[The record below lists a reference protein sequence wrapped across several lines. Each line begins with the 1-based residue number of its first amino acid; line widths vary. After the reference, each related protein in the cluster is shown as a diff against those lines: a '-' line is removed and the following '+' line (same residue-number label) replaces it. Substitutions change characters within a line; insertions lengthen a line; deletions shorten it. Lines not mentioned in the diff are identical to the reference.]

1 MTVPLLDRRD
11 LDFLLFD
18 WLKIEAL
25 FARPRYAD
33 HARDT
38 VAAVLDLSER
48 FAAGAFLPALKP
60 SDQREP
66 ELTAGGVKV
75 APEVAAAV
83 RQYAEAGLLA
93 GPFDQAVE
101 GLQLPQ
107 LLHYAS
113 IAHFMAA
120 SLATAAYPMLAI
132 ANARLLVA
140 FGTAA
145 QVEAFALP
153 QIRGEA
159 LGTMCLSEPQAGS
172 SLADIRTLAI
182 PDGEDALGHRYRLT
196 GNKMWI
202 SAGDHDITGD
212 IVHLVLAKTPG
223 ADGKPLPGVKG
234 ISLFVVPRRLPDGQ
248 RNDIAVAGLNHKMGY
263 RGTSNCLLNF
273 GEGRHAPS
281 GAAGAIGWR
290 IGGVGEGLAQM
301 FHMMNEARTGVGLG
315 AAAAGC
321 RGHLLSVEY
330 ARGRVQGCI
339 ADADGTSRPA
349 AIIEH
354 PDVRRM
360 LLVQKAYAEGALA
373 LALYSARLLDEQL
386 SGDDASAA
394 RAGRLLDLLTP
405 VVKTWPSEYGLAA
418 NDLAIQIH
426 GGYGY
431 TRDYDVEQLYR
442 DNRLNPIHEGTTG
455 IQALDLLGRK
465 LLRDR
470 GAALAELRALVDA
483 TLEASRGQPQLAPHA
498 ERLDAAWV
506 RLADAVATLAASDP
520 NHALDE
526 ATPFLWAFGH
536 AVVAWLWL
544 DMARLCAGDTPFHR
558 GKRAAARCFFEYEL
572 PKVDAWLDQV
582 VARSDLLASTLPEY
596 FHH

>member
-1 MTVPLLDRRD
+1 MAAALLDRRD

-18 WLKIEAL
+18 WLRIESL
-25 FARPRYAD
+25 LARPRHAD
-33 HARDT
+33 HTRDT

-48 FAAGAFLPALKP
+48 LAAGAFLPALKP
-60 SDQREP
+60 SDQNEP
-66 ELTAGGVKV
+66 TLTADGVTV

-93 GPFDQAVE
+93 GPFDHAVE

-120 SLATAAYPMLAI
+120 SLATAAYPMLSV

-140 FGTAA
+140 FGNAA

-159 LGTMCLSEPQAGS
+159 LGTMCMSEPQAGS
-172 SLADIRTLAI
+172 SLADIRTLAV
-182 PDGEDALGHRYRLT
+182 PDGEDVLGHRHRLT

-202 SAGDHDITGD
+202 SAGDHDITDD

-223 ADGKPLPGVKG
+223 ADGKPLPGVRG
-234 ISLFVVPRRLPDGQ
+234 ISLFVVPKRLPDGQ

-273 GEGRHAPS
+273 GEGKHLPS

-290 IGGVGEGLAQM
+290 IGGVGEGLSQM

-330 ARGRVQGCI
+330 ARGRVQGRV
-339 ADADGTSRPA
+339 ANADGTSRPA

-360 LLVQKAYAEGALA
+360 LLLQKAYAEGALA
-373 LALYSARLLDEQL
+373 LTLYSARLIDEQL
-386 SGDDASAA
+386 SGDDAAA
-394 RAGRLLDLLTP
+394 TRAGRLLDLLTP

-470 GAALAELRALVDA
+470 GATLAELRALVSATADA
-483 TLEASRGQPQLAPHA
+483 AGADPSLAAHA
-498 ERLDAAWV
+498 KRLDAAWKRV
-506 RLADAVATLAASDP
+506 GEVVDALLEADAAHV
-520 NHALDE
+520 LDD
-526 ATPFLWAFGH
+526 ATPFLCAFGH

-544 DMARLCAGDTPFHR
+544 DMARLCTGDTPFHR
-558 GKRAAARCFFEYEL
+558 GKRAAARCFFECEL
-572 PKVDAWLDQV
+572 PKVDTWLDQV
-582 VARSDLLASTLPEY
+582 AARSDLLASTSPEL
-596 FHH
+596 FHS

>member
-1 MTVPLLDRRD
+1 MAVPLLDRRD

-18 WLKIEAL
+18 WLGIDAL
-25 FARPRYAD
+25 FARPRYVD
-33 HARDT
+33 HGRDT
-38 VAAVLDLSER
+38 VAAVLDLGER
-48 FAAGAFLPALKP
+48 LAASAFLPAFKP
-60 SDQREP
+60 SDRNEP
-66 ELTAGGVKV
+66 ALTPDGVKV

-83 RQYAEAGLLA
+83 REYIDAGLMA
-93 GPFDQAVE
+93 GPFEQEVG

-113 IAHFMAA
+113 IGQFMAA
-120 SLATAAYPMLAI
+120 SLAVSAYPMLTI

-140 FGTAA
+140 FGSAA
-145 QVEAFALP
+145 QIEAFALP
-153 QIRGEA
+153 QIHGEA

-172 SLADIRTLAI
+172 SLADIRTLAL
-182 PDGEDALGHRYRLT
+182 PDGEDALGARHRLH

-223 ADGKPLPGVKG
+223 ADDKPLPGIKG
-234 ISLFVVPRRLPDGQ
+234 ISLFVVPKRLPDGQ
-248 RNDIAVAGLNHKMGY
+248 PNDIAVAGLNHKMGY

-273 GEGRHAPS
+273 GEDRHRPDGAS
-281 GAAGAIGWR
+281 GAVGWR
-290 IGGVGEGLAQM
+290 IGGVGDGLTQM

-315 AAAAGC
+315 AAVAGC
-321 RGHLLSVEY
+321 RGHLLSIEY
-330 ARGRVQGCI
+330 ARSRVQGRI
-339 ADADGTSRPA
+339 AQADGSTRPA

-354 PDVRRM
+354 ADVKRM
-360 LLVQKAYAEGALA
+360 LLAQKAYAEGALA
-373 LALYSARLLDEQL
+373 LVLYTARLLDEQL
-386 SGDDASAA
+386 SGDEASAA
-394 RAGRLLDLLTP
+394 CAGRLLGLLTP
-405 VVKTWPSEYGLAA
+405 VAKTWPSEYGLAA

-470 GAALAELRALVDA
+470 GAALAELRALVDTTVA
-483 TLEASRGQPQLAPHA
+483 ACAAQPSLAQQA
-498 ERLDAAWV
+498 QRVDAAWR
-506 RLADAVATLAASDP
+506 RLAEVADALTATDAPDV
-520 NHALDE
+520 LDE

-536 AVVAWLWL
+536 AVVGWLWL
-544 DMARLCAGDTPFHR
+544 DMARLCVGDTPFQR
-558 GKRAAARCFFEYEL
+558 GKRAAARWFMENEL
-572 PKVDAWLDQV
+572 PRIGPWLDRAA
-582 VARSDLLASTLPEY
+582 ARDGLLASTSPDC
-596 FHH
+596 FHS